1 MELNV
6 TTRKS
11 SNKIRQENIKVL
23 KERMAHN
30 LWNSTRFDLKK

>member
-11 SNKIRQENIKVL
+11 SNEIRQANKKVR
-23 KERMAHN
+23 KERMAH
-30 LWNSTRFDLKK
+30 KMEPIE